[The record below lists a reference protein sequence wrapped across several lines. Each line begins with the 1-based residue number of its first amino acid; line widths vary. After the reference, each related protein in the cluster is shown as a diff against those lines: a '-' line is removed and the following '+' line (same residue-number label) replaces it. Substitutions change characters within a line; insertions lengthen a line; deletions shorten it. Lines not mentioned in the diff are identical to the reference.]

1 MTDSTAPERDYRDT
15 LFLPKTEFPMRAGL
29 PKAEPE
35 WIKRWDGLGLY
46 EKLRADA
53 KGRDPFILHDGPPYA
68 NGHIHLGTALNK
80 IIKDIIV
87 RSHQMQGFDASYLP
101 GWDCHGLPIE
111 WKVEEEF
118 RSKNRPKDSV
128 PPAEFRAACR
138 AYAEHWVGVQK
149 AEFRALGIEGEWDN
163 PYLTMAFESEAMIVS
178 EFLDMAMKG
187 GLVRGAKPIMWSPV
201 ERTALAEAEVE
212 YHDRKVPVVWVK
224 FPVLA
229 IREQYSVNGKVEDRA
244 QMVWR
249 SNNDLRNA
257 SIVIWTTTPWTIPA
271 NQAIAYSPN
280 IEYSL
285 YEVLSAYSKEELNWP
300 SDPYAKAGDKLIVA
314 DSLAASV
321 FDSAKVKEY
330 RRVRPIDPKTILY
343 CKHPLSNPGWAD
355 DEASSEWEAGFFDFP
370 VGLLAG
376 NHVTSDAGTGFV
388 HTAPAHGEDDYEV
401 WQTGQKGR
409 ENAHKL
415 FGGEPL
421 PPFRTDAVD
430 MSIRQIVDADGKYT
444 DEVPAPLA
452 GLEIIVT
459 SGKKRGEAGKANQE
473 VIRLLAES
481 GNLLAR
487 GITTIRDAHS
497 WRSKAPVIRRA
508 TPQWFIAMDKP
519 VHGGK
524 TLRELALKG
533 IADTE
538 FFPPTGRNR
547 LQAMVEG
554 RPDWLISRQ
563 RNWGVP
569 ITLFV
574 NAKGEPHTA
583 ALSKEQADK
592 LNANIKAAIEKTGV
606 DGWFATPDTDF
617 FEGTGVSPEG
627 WEKVTDVLDV
637 WFDSGT
643 THAFALRKR
652 GIIDNAKGQ
661 ADVYMEGSDQHRGW
675 FQSSLLESCATRG
688 MAPYKK
694 VVTHGM
700 VVDAEG
706 KKMSKSIGNT
716 IEPDEFQKQY
726 GIEILRIWTASAD
739 YWDDTRISDEIIKG
753 TVETYRKL
761 RNTLRYL
768 LGALDGYT
776 EAEALPASDMPGLER
791 FVLHRLAELDRD
803 VRGAFRVFDFKRAMT
818 QIVNFVNVELS
829 AVYFD
834 IRKDALYCDPAFAT
848 AAGWDAATAEWGNR
862 RRAVRTVMALV
873 MERLLTWLA
882 PVMPFT
888 TDEAFGESHL
898 KGAAPSVHLL
908 QFPATPEGWLAPQ
921 LAARWEKIFAVRR
934 VVTGALEVERREK
947 RIGASLEAAPK
958 VIIADKALIDAFEGE
973 SAADI
978 FITSGADLVLAAE
991 GPSGAFTLPDAPGI
1005 WVVPE
1010 KASGIKCRRS
1020 WKYFDPATA
1029 DPAFPD
1035 ITPRDALAV
1044 KAWDKVAG

>member
-1 MTDSTAPERDYRDT
+1 MTDTATTERDYRDT

-35 WIKRWDGLGLY
+35 WIKRWDALGLY

-53 KGRDPFILHDGPPYA
+53 KARGAAPFILHDGPPYA

-138 AYAEHWVGVQK
+138 AYAEHWVSVQK
-149 AEFRALGIEGEWDN
+149 AEFRALGIEGEWND

-224 FPVLA
+224 FPV
-229 IREQYSVNGKVEDRA
+229 VD
-244 QMVWR
+244 
-249 SNNDLRNA
+249 NDA
-257 SIVIWTTTPWTIPA
+257 CVVIWTTTPWTIPA
-271 NQAIAYSPN
+271 NQAVSFNPEIAYG
-280 IEYSL
+280 L
-285 YEVLSAYSKEELNWP
+285 YEVTDVMTEEELGFA
-300 SDPYAKAGDKLIVA
+300 PYVKPGDKLIFA
-314 DSLAASV
+314 DNLAADALS
-321 FDSAKVKEY
+321 SAKAKDFKRLRDV
-330 RRVRPIDPKTILY
+330 DPKGWVL
-343 CKHPLSNPGWAD
+343 KHPLHSLSP
-355 DEASSEWEAGFFDFP
+355 FFQHAVP
-370 VGLLAG
+370 MLAG
-376 NHVTSDAGTGFV
+376 DHVTADAGTGFV
-388 HTAPAHGEDDYEV
+388 HTAPAHGEDDFDV
-401 WQTGQKGR
+401 WVNSGHTTQK
-409 ENAHKL
+409 
-415 FGGEPL
+415 
-421 PPFRTDAVD
+421 
-430 MSIRQIVDADGKYT
+430 IRQIVDPDGKYT

-459 SGKKRGEAGKANQE
+459 AGKKRGEAGKANAE

-524 TLRELALKG
+524 TLRELALKA
-533 IADTE
+533 ISDTE

-583 ALSKEQADK
+583 ALTAGQSAK

-606 DGWFATPDTDF
+606 DGWFSTPDADF
-617 FEGTGVSPEG
+617 FAGTGVSPEG

-652 GIIDNAKGQ
+652 GIIDEKTGQ

-694 VVTHGM
+694 VVTHGFI
-700 VVDAEG
+700 VDAEG
-706 KKMSKSIGNT
+706 KKMSKSLGNT
-716 IEPDEFQKQY
+716 IEPQQVQKEY

-739 YWDDTRISDEIIKG
+739 YQEDLRISDEIIKG

-768 LGALDGYT
+768 LGALDGFST
-776 EAEALPASDMPGLER
+776 EESLSPDKMPGLER
-791 FVLHRLAELDRD
+791 FMLHRLAELDAQ
-803 VRGAFRVFDFKRAMT
+803 VRAAYANFDFKRVMT
-818 QIVNFVNVELS
+818 LLINFVNVELS

-834 IRKDALYCDPAFAT
+834 IRKDSLYCDPAFAT
-848 AAGWDAATAEWGNR
+848 AKAWDGETSAYGDR
-862 RRAVRTVMALV
+862 RRAARTVMAAAF
-873 MERLLTWLA
+873 ERLLGWLA

-898 KGAAPSVHLL
+898 KGTAASVHLTL
-908 QFPATPEGWLAPQ
+908 FPPTPEAWKDDA
-921 LAARWEKIFAVRR
+921 LAARWEKVFHVRR
-934 VVTGALEVERREK
+934 AVTGALEVERREK

-958 VIIADKALIDAFEGE
+958 VYVADAALIAAFEGE

-978 FITSGADLVLAAE
+978 FITSGADLIHAAT
-991 GPSGAFTLPDAPGI
+991 GPAGAFTLDEAPGI
-1005 WVVPE
+1005 AVVPE
-1010 KASGIKCRRS
+1010 KAPGIKCRRS
-1020 WKYFDPATA
+1020 WKYFDP
-1029 DPAFPD
+1029 D
-1035 ITPRDALAV
+1035 RKSV
-1044 KAWDKVAG
+1044 V

>member
-1 MTDSTAPERDYRDT
+1 MTDTAATERDYRDT

-35 WIKRWDGLGLY
+35 WIKRWDAMGLY
-46 EKLRADA
+46 GKLREAA
-53 KGRDPFILHDGPPYA
+53 KGREPFILHDGPPYA

-118 RSKNRPKDSV
+118 RSRNRPKDSV
-128 PPAEFRAACR
+128 PADEFRAACR
-138 AYAEHWVGVQK
+138 AYAEHWVKVQGK
-149 AEFRALGIEGEWDN
+149 EFRSLGIEGEWDN

-224 FPVLA
+224 FPVRLEA
-229 IREQYSVNGKVEDRA
+229 RDGPDLPHLPGASV
-244 QMVWR
+244 
-249 SNNDLRNA
+249 
-257 SIVIWTTTPWTIPA
+257 VIWTTTPWTIPA
-271 NQAIAYSPN
+271 NQAVSFNPEIAYG
-280 IEYSL
+280 L
-285 YEVLSAYSKEELNWP
+285 YEVTDVMTTEELGFP
-300 SDPYAKAGDKLIVA
+300 PYVKAGDKLIFANKLVGDA
-314 DSLAASV
+314 MSA
-321 FDSAKVKEY
+321 AKVREGGY
-330 RRVRPIDPKTILY
+330 QHVCDVDPAGWVLQ
-343 CKHPLSNPGWAD
+343 HPLHGLSP
-355 DEASSEWEAGFFDFP
+355 FFQHPIPMLSGD
-370 VGLLAG
+370 
-376 NHVTSDAGTGFV
+376 HVTDDAGTGFV
-388 HTAPAHGEDDYEV
+388 HTAPAHGEDDFEV
-401 WQTGQKGR
+401 WVASGR
-409 ENAHKL
+409 MTQE
-415 FGGEPL
+415 
-421 PPFRTDAVD
+421 
-430 MSIRQIVDADGKYT
+430 IRQIVDADGRYT

-452 GLEIIVT
+452 GLDIIVT
-459 SGKKRGEAGKANQE
+459 SGKKRGEAGKANNE

-487 GITTIRDAHS
+487 GVTTIRDAHS

-524 TLRELALKG
+524 TLRELAMKA

-538 FFPPTGRNR
+538 FFPATGRNR
-547 LQAMVEG
+547 LSAMVES

-583 ALSKEQADK
+583 ALAREQADK

-606 DGWFATPDTDF
+606 DGWFATPDADF
-617 FEGTGVSPEG
+617 FTGTGVSPEG

-652 GIIDNAKGQ
+652 GIIDNAAGQ

-688 MAPYKK
+688 MAPYKQ

-716 IEPDEFQKQY
+716 IEPDEFQKQH
-726 GIEILRIWTASAD
+726 GIEILRLWTASAD

-753 TVETYRKL
+753 AIETYRKL
-761 RNTLRYL
+761 RNTLRYM

-776 EAEALPASDMPGLER
+776 PAEAIEAKDMPGLER
-791 FVLHRLAELDRD
+791 FILHRLAELDGE
-803 VRGAFRVFDFKRAMT
+803 VRAAFKEFDFKRVMT
-818 QIVNFVNVELS
+818 AIVNFVNVELS

-834 IRKDALYCDPAFAT
+834 IRKDSLYCDPSFAT
-848 AAGWDAATAEWGNR
+848 SKAWDVETSVHGYR
-862 RRAVRTVMALV
+862 RRAVRTVMAAV
-873 MERLLTWLA
+873 MERLLAWLA

-888 TDEAFGESHL
+888 TDEAFGESHI

-908 QFPATPEGWLAPQ
+908 LFPETPAAWRNAD
-921 LAARWEKIFAVRR
+921 LAARWEKIFKVRR

-947 RIGASLEAAPK
+947 RIGASLEAAPE
-958 VIIADKALIDAFEGE
+958 VIVSDNALLEAFAGEDAG
-973 SAADI
+973 DL
-978 FITSGADLVLAAE
+978 FITSGSTLVQGAS
-991 GPSGAFTLPDAPGI
+991 GPAGAFTLDDSPGI
-1005 WVVPE
+1005 WVVP
-1010 KASGIKCRRS
+1010 KPAPGIKCRRS

-1029 DPAFPD
+1029 APGFPD

-1044 KAWDKVAG
+1044 KAWDKAAG

>member
-1 MTDSTAPERDYRDT
+1 MTDTAATERDYRDT
-15 LFLPKTEFPMRAGL
+15 LFLPKTEFPMRGGL

-35 WIKRWDGLGLY
+35 WIRRWDEMGLY
-46 EKLRADA
+46 AKLRADA
-53 KGRDPFILHDGPPYA
+53 KGREPFILHDGPPYA

-128 PPAEFRAACR
+128 PADEFRAACR
-138 AYAEHWVGVQK
+138 AYAEHWVKVQGK
-149 AEFRALGIEGEWDN
+149 EFRALGIEGEWDD
-163 PYLTMAFESEAMIVS
+163 PYLTMAFESEAVIVS

-224 FPVLA
+224 FPL
-229 IREQYSVNGKVEDRA
+229 SGLMHNGSGDTD
-244 QMVWR
+244 
-249 SNNDLRNA
+249 DLRRA
-257 SIVIWTTTPWTIPA
+257 CVVIWTTTPWTIPA
-271 NQAIAYSPN
+271 NQAVSYSTS
-280 IEYSL
+280 ITYGL
-285 YEVLSAYSKEELNWP
+285 YQVDEVMSAEELGFA
-300 SDPYAKAGDKLIVA
+300 PYAKSGETFILA
-314 DSLAASV
+314 DARAEEVRQAA
-321 FDSAKVKEY
+321 K
-330 RRVRPIDPKTILY
+330 IKTWNRLREVPQSQLNQGL
-343 CKHPLSNPGWAD
+343 KHPLHALSPY
-355 DEASSEWEAGFFDFP
+355 FQHP
-370 VGLLAG
+370 VPMLAG
-376 NHVTSDAGTGFV
+376 EHVTDDAGTGFV
-388 HTAPAHGEDDYEV
+388 HTAPAHGEDDFDV
-401 WQTGQKGR
+401 WVATGHPTQ
-409 ENAHKL
+409 E
-415 FGGEPL
+415 
-421 PPFRTDAVD
+421 
-430 MSIRQIVDADGKYT
+430 IRQIVDADGRYT

-452 GLEIIVT
+452 GLDIIVT
-459 SGKKRGEAGKANQE
+459 SGKKRGEAGKANNE

-524 TLRELALKG
+524 TLRELAMKA
-533 IADTE
+533 ISDTE
-538 FFPPTGRNR
+538 FFPATGRNR
-547 LQAMVEG
+547 LSAMVEG

-583 ALSKEQADK
+583 ALPKDQADK

-606 DGWFATPDTDF
+606 DGWFATPDADF
-617 FEGTGVSPEG
+617 FAGTGVSPEG

-652 GIIDNAKGQ
+652 GIIDNATGQ

-688 MAPYKK
+688 MAPYRK

-716 IEPDEFQKQY
+716 IEPSDFQKQY
-726 GIEILRIWTASAD
+726 GIEILRLWTASAD

-761 RNTLRYL
+761 RNTLRYM
-768 LGALDGYT
+768 LGALDDFSTDESVGM
-776 EAEALPASDMPGLER
+776 EEMPGLER
-791 FVLHRLAELDRD
+791 FILHRLAELDGE
-803 VRGAFRVFDFKRAMT
+803 VRAAFKVFDFKRVMT
-818 QIVNFVNVELS
+818 AIVNFVNVELS

-834 IRKDALYCDPAFAT
+834 VRKDSLYCDPSFAT
-848 AAGWDAATAEWGNR
+848 LKAWDAETAAFGNR
-862 RRAVRTVMALV
+862 RRAVRTVMAAV
-873 MERLLTWLA
+873 MERLLCWLA

-888 TDEAFGESHL
+888 TEEAFAESHL
-898 KGAAPSVHLL
+898 KGRAESVHLL
-908 QFPATPEGWLAPQ
+908 LFSETPAEWRNAE
-921 LAARWEKIFAVRR
+921 LAARWGKIFKVRR

-947 RIGASLEAAPK
+947 RIGASLEAAPE
-958 VIIADKALIDAFEGE
+958 VIVADKALIAAFEGE
-973 SAADI
+973 DAGDL
-978 FITSGADLVLAAE
+978 FITSGAKLVQAE
-991 GPSGAFTLPDAPGI
+991 AGPAGAFTLDDTKGI
-1005 WVVPE
+1005 WVVPV
-1010 KASGIKCRRS
+1010 KAGGVKCRRS
-1020 WKYFDPATA
+1020 WKYFDAASA

-1044 KAWDKVAG
+1044 KACDAVSG

>member
-1 MTDSTAPERDYRDT
+1 MTDTETTRDYRDT

-35 WIKRWDGLGLY
+35 WIKRWDEMGLY
-46 EKLRADA
+46 AKLRADA
-53 KGRDPFILHDGPPYA
+53 QGRDPFILHDGPPYA

-118 RSKNRPKDSV
+118 RSRNRPKDSV
-128 PPAEFRAACR
+128 PAEEFRAACR
-138 AYAEHWVGVQK
+138 AYAEHWVGVQGK
-149 AEFRALGIEGEWDN
+149 EFRALGIEGEWND

-224 FPVLA
+224 FPIQAA
-229 IREQYSVNGKVEDRA
+229 ISGLDA
-244 QMVWR
+244 G
-249 SNNDLRNA
+249 DLGWLLEKRA

-271 NQAIAYSPN
+271 NQAVSFSRDV
-280 IEYSL
+280 EYAA
-285 YEVLSAYSKEELNWP
+285 YEVEDVMTEEELGFP
-300 SDPYAKAGDKLIVA
+300 PYAKKGEVFVVAKGLA
-314 DSLAASV
+314 DS
-321 FDSAKVKEY
+321 VKEAAKI
-330 RRVRPIDPKTILY
+330 RKLKLLGAVEAGGLSL
-343 CKHPLSNPGWAD
+343 KHPLHAH
-355 DEASSEWEAGFFDFP
+355 FDFFQHP
-370 VGLLAG
+370 IPMLAG
-376 NHVTSDAGTGFV
+376 DHVTDDAGTGFV
-388 HTAPAHGEDDYEV
+388 HTAPAHGEDDFDV
-401 WQTGQKGR
+401 WVNSGR
-409 ENAHKL
+409 
-415 FGGEPL
+415 
-421 PPFRTDAVD
+421 TTQD
-430 MSIRQIVDADGKYT
+430 IRQIVDADGRYT

-452 GLEIIVT
+452 GLDIIVT
-459 SGKKRGEAGKANQE
+459 SGKKRGEAGKANNE

-487 GITTIRDAHS
+487 GVTTIRDAHS

-519 VHGGK
+519 VHNGK
-524 TLRELALKG
+524 TLRELALKA
-533 IADTE
+533 ISDTD
-538 FFPPTGRNR
+538 FYPPTGRNR
-547 LQAMVEG
+547 LQAMVEA

-574 NAKGEPHTA
+574 NKDGQPHTA
-583 ALSKEQADK
+583 ALGTSEAEK

-606 DGWFATPDTDF
+606 DGWFAASTEDF
-617 FEGTGVSPEG
+617 FTGTGVSPEG

-652 GIIDNAKGQ
+652 GIIDNETGQ

-694 VVTHGM
+694 VVTHGFI
-700 VVDAEG
+700 VDAGG
-706 KKMSKSIGNT
+706 KKMSKSLGNT
-716 IEPDEFQKQY
+716 VEPQQIQKDY

-739 YWDDTRISDEIIKG
+739 YMEDLRISDEIIKG

-768 LGALDGYT
+768 LGALDGFT
-776 EAEALPASDMPGLER
+776 ESESLLQSAEDMPGLER
-791 FVLHRLAELDRD
+791 FMLHRLAELGPQIETAYRN
-803 VRGAFRVFDFKRAMT
+803 FDFKRVMT
-818 QIVNFVNVELS
+818 LLINFVNVELS

-834 IRKDALYCDPAFAT
+834 VRKDSLYCDPLAT
-848 AAGWDAATAEWGNR
+848 TADYWDDKTSVYGNR
-862 RRAVRTVMALV
+862 RRAARTVMAAVL
-873 MERLLTWLA
+873 ERMLCWLA

-888 TDEAFGESHL
+888 TEEAFLAGPFAP
-898 KGAAPSVHLL
+898 KAPSVHLL
-908 QFPATPEGWLAPQ
+908 QFPETPEGWRDAA
-921 LAARWEKIFAVRR
+921 LAARWEKIFHVRR

-947 RIGASLEAAPK
+947 RIGASLEAAPQ
-958 VIIADKALIDAFEGE
+958 VFIADKALIDAFAGE
-973 SAADI
+973 DAADL
-978 FITSGADLVLAAE
+978 FITSGADLIHAEAA
-991 GPSGAFTLPDAPGI
+991 PDGAFALPEAPGI
-1005 WVVPE
+1005 GVVSR
-1010 KASGIKCRRS
+1010 KAVGIKCRRS
-1020 WKYFDPATA
+1020 WKYFDPASA

-1044 KAWDKVAG
+1044 KAWDKAAG